1 MLKNFKDQ
9 LNKAG
14 EVYLKIK
21 VHPGAPIS
29 CVKDIIIDKDDCV
42 NNEIIKLNI
51 NALPTRGKANQE
63 LIKFLSKEFSV
74 DKNKFKIS
82 RIKIQN
88 NGQNDS
94 FNFLCFEFII
104 YLKFG
109 AWNLYF

>member
-74 DKNKFKIS
+74 DKNNVKIISGAGS
-82 RIKIQN
+82 RIKLIKVN
-88 NGQNDS
+88 NKLQTTKN
-94 FNFLCFEFII
+94 
-104 YLKFG
+104 K
-109 AWNLYF
+109 